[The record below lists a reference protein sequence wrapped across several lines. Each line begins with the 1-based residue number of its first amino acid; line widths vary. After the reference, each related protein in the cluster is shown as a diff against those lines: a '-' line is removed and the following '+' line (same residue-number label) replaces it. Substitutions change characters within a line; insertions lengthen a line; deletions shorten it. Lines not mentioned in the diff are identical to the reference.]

1 MNEAVSGTLIDR
13 AGHQVADR
21 DGFVRLAVSESEW
34 IALARSCA
42 EGEQDLTA
50 LWIDGVRARTALMS
64 RDRTKKVIASVDCA
78 GGRYPSVG
86 LHHAPAIRLER
97 AMRDLYGVEPEGLP
111 DERGWLDHG
120 VWPESYGR
128 AGRPSKREPYRFL
141 AAEGQGL
148 HQIPVGPIHAGII
161 EPGHFRFTANGE
173 TVVRLEERLGYVHK
187 GVESLFAGKN
197 IDGAAKLAAR
207 ISGDSTVAYSFA
219 FARALEAA
227 AGIQVPQSAVY
238 LRGIMAELE
247 RIANH
252 INDVGAICNDASA
265 VAVHAHCTLLREKIL
280 QFCGRCFGHRLM
292 MDRIVPGGVTVDL
305 SDEGIAGLR
314 RLIKECERDFKDAVR
329 AYDGMPS
336 ILDRTVKT
344 GCVSA
349 ALVREFGAG
358 GFVGRA
364 SARNFDCRRDAAYPP
379 YDGLS
384 FAVPLRQEEDVNA
397 RTWIRI
403 DEVGES
409 IGLIR
414 KLLDLLEPGPVAAE
428 VPIASESEGAALVE
442 SFRGDIFVSVR
453 LDPNGR
459 VGHCHM
465 RDASCFQWPLLEA
478 AIEGNIVADFPLCN
492 KSFNCSYSGHDM

>member
-1 MNEAVSGTLIDR
+1 MSHALSGTLIDR
-13 AGHQVADR
+13 ARAEAPDP
-21 DGFVRLAVSESEW
+21 DGFGRVAVSESEW

-42 EGEQDLTA
+42 EGEHDLTA
-50 LWIDGVRARTALMS
+50 LWIDRVRARMALTS
-64 RDRTKKVIASVDCA
+64 RDRAEKVIASIDC
-78 GGRYPSVG
+78 GDGRYPSVG
-86 LHHAPAIRLER
+86 LYHAPAIRLER

-128 AGRPSKREPYRFL
+128 GGAPRHEPYRFL

-173 TVVRLEERLGYVHK
+173 TVVRLEERLGYAHK
-187 GVESLFAGKN
+187 GIESLFTGKT
-197 IDGAAKLAAR
+197 IEDAAKLAAR
-207 ISGDSTVAYSFA
+207 VSGDSTVAYSFA
-219 FARALEAA
+219 FARAVEAA
-227 AGIQVPQSAVY
+227 AGIQVPRRAVY
-238 LRGIMAELE
+238 LRGIMAEVE
-247 RIANH
+247 RIAHH

-292 MDRIVPGGVTVDL
+292 MDRIIPGGIAADLGGGGVT
-305 SDEGIAGLR
+305 ELR
-314 RLIKECERDFKDAVR
+314 RLLDECERDFEDAVR

-336 ILDRTVKT
+336 IQDRTVNT
-344 GCVSA
+344 GRLSP
-349 ALVREFGAG
+349 ALASNFGAG

-364 SARNFDCRRDAAYPP
+364 SGRNFDCRRDAAYPP
-379 YDGLS
+379 YGGLS
-384 FAVPLRQEEDVNA
+384 FAVPLRREGDVNA

-403 DEVGES
+403 EEVGQS

-414 KLLDLLEPGPVAAE
+414 SLLELLEPGPLRSE
-428 VPIASESEGAALVE
+428 LPIASACEGAALVE
-442 SFRGDIFVSVR
+442 AFRGDVFVSLR
-453 LDPNGR
+453 LSSDGN
-459 VGHCHM
+459 VAHCHI